1 MQVNTLERRP
11 ASDFLSRPL
20 SRRASGHYRV
30 GMTNPPRV
38 EHEYIVEYVDGPL
51 AGTTDRRLLING
63 GAPDER
69 IGSVAAIEGL
79 ESLFWYVKGAERLV
93 NSEKYV
99 AYHFDAPGQRPG
111 RDRQG
116 SRVDLSRPGR
126 DGALPLNALRATMG
140 VDVAPHLGYRWDG
153 EPSSDHVRHRSRNL
167 VRPLRPSG

>member
-1 MQVNTLERRP
+1 
-11 ASDFLSRPL
+11 
-20 SRRASGHYRV
+20 
-30 GMTNPPRV
+30 MTNPPRA

-99 AYHFDAPGQRPG
+99 AYHFDAP
-111 RDRQG
+111 D
-116 SRVDLSRPGR
+116 
-126 DGALPLNALRATMG
+126 
-140 VDVAPHLGYRWDG
+140 
-153 EPSSDHVRHRSRNL
+153 SDPVETDKDHESL
-167 VRPLRPSG
+167 